1 LLSMLLMLNS
11 IKKLGIWVDTKE
23 RALPSQGI
31 FDGKYMTTPPW
42 DTADFQASG
51 QVGKRTLYQLMTRA
65 ALIRCGSGKTPN
77 ALPYHWGILPTN
89 DGS

>member
-1 LLSMLLMLNS
+1 MLYS
-11 IKKLGIWVDTKE
+11 ITKLGIWVDTKE

-51 QVGKRTLYQLMTRA
+51 QEDTISAYDQSSFDQMW
-65 ALIRCGSGKTPN
+65 IRQDTKCSPISLGNP
-77 ALPYHWGILPTN
+77 AHQ
-89 DGS
+89 